1 MICPC
6 IRKSAV
12 YENVCA
18 EYNEGAWGKG
28 ELKNVNP
35 DIPSIYVGKTSRSI
49 KERAGEHW
57 KAALGSKQAQ
67 EGSHMVIHPE
77 LYYNGREP
85 NFVMRI
91 VQLQEFPIKADR
103 GGGQDNDEVYQ
114 VLGPT
119 LPQLV

>member
-6 IRKSAV
+6 IRNFFYS
-12 YENVCA
+12 YFISESLG
-18 EYNEGAWGKG
+18 EGG
-28 ELKNVNP
+28 LKNVNP
-35 DIPSIYVGKTSRSI
+35 DIPSIYVGNTPRSI

-85 NFVMRI
+85 MRN
-91 VQLQEFPIKADR
+91 VQLQVFPIKADR
-103 GGGQDNDEVYQ
+103 GVGQDNDEVYQ